1 MCARVKKMLKYLKP
15 YTKECI
21 ISPLFKLLEAVFD
34 LLVPLVVKTIID
46 DGIATGDRTV
56 IGTCFGILVAFAA
69 VGLTCSL
76 IAQYF
81 AARAAVGVST
91 DLRRDLFA
99 HISKFSYAQTDRV
112 GTSTLITRLTG
123 DVNQVQS
130 AVNFTLRLLLR
141 SPIIVFG
148 AAAMAFSVDA
158 KGAWVFAVVIPVLAV
173 IVFSIML
180 KTTPIYKQVQKNLDG
195 VTGVVRENLLGVRV
209 LRAFR
214 KEDDEVA
221 RFSCANEE
229 HNRMQNFAGRISALM
244 NPLTLVV
251 VNAGVI
257 VLLASGAKFVEIGT
271 MSQGDV
277 VALTNYMAQI
287 LVELVKFAMTV
298 FTVNK
303 ALASADRVQAIFD
316 TPVGMETLDDVNTYG
331 GANDSVRFENVSL
344 TYAGDSEET
353 LSDISFTAPRG
364 AMVGIIGSTGSGKT
378 SLINLIPR
386 FYEATEGRVLINGRD
401 VRSLDVNTLR
411 DSIAVVPQKAVLFSG
426 TVRSNLSWGKNDATE
441 EEMWQALEC
450 AQAKKFVMQKNG
462 LDEPVSA
469 GGKNF
474 SGGQRQRLTIARA
487 LVRGAEI
494 LILDDSSSALDY
506 ATDAALRASLCT
518 LPNSPTV
525 FIISQR
531 TSSIRHADLILVMED
546 GKLVDQGRHEELLAR
561 CEVYREIHESQ
572 FKKKGAA
579 E

>member
-1 MCARVKKMLKYLKP
+1 MKKLLKYLKP

-21 ISPLFKLLEAVFD
+21 LSPLFKLLEAVFD

-46 DGIATGDRTV
+46 DGIATGNKTV
-56 IGTCFGILVAFAA
+56 IGTCFGVLVAFAA
-69 VGLTCSL
+69 VGLTSAL
-76 IAQYF
+76 LAQYY

-91 DLRRDLFA
+91 DLRRDLFS
-99 HISKFSYAQTDRV
+99 HIQKFSYAQTDSV

-123 DVNQVQS
+123 DVNQVQA

-141 SPIIVFG
+141 SPIIVLG
-148 AAAMAFSVDA
+148 AAAMAFAVDV
-158 KGAWVFAVVIPVLAV
+158 KGAWVFAVIIPVLAV

-180 KTTPIYKQVQKNLDG
+180 KTTPIYKQVQKNLDN

-214 KEDDEVA
+214 KEENEIA
-221 RFSCANEE
+221 RFSKANEE
-229 HNRMQNFAGRISALM
+229 HNRVQNFAGRISALM

-277 VALTNYMAQI
+277 VAMTNYMAQI

-331 GANDSVRFENVSL
+331 NTNDSVRFENVSL

-353 LSDISFTAPRG
+353 LSNINFAAPRG
-364 AMVGIIGSTGSGKT
+364 ATVGIIGSTGSGKT
-378 SLINLIPR
+378 SLVNLIPR

-401 VRSLDVNTLR
+401 VRSLDVNALR

-426 TVRSNLSWGKNDATE
+426 TVRSNLSWGKNDATD

-450 AQAKKFVMQKNG
+450 AQAKEFVKQKNG

-487 LVRGAEI
+487 LIRGAQI

-506 ATDAALRASLCT
+506 ATDAALRASLRT

-546 GKLVDQGRHEELLAR
+546 GKLVDQGNHDELLAR

-572 FKKKGAA
+572 FKKGGEQA
-579 E
+579 

>member
-1 MCARVKKMLKYLKP
+1 MRKLLKYVKP

-34 LLVPLVVKTIID
+34 LLVPLVVKTVID
-46 DGIATGDRTV
+46 DGIAAGDKGV
-56 IGTCFGILVAFAA
+56 IFACFGVLVGFAA

-99 HISKFSYAQTDRV
+99 HIGKFSYAQTDGV

-141 SPIIVFG
+141 SPIIVLG
-148 AAAMAFSVDA
+148 AATMAFLVDA
-158 KGAWVFAVVIPVLAV
+158 KGALVFAVVIPVLAI
-173 IVFSIML
+173 IVFAIML
-180 KTTPIYKQVQKNLDG
+180 KTNPIYKKVQKNLDT

-214 KEDDEVA
+214 KEEDEIA
-221 RFSCANEE
+221 RFSAANEE
-229 HNRMQNFAGRISALM
+229 HNRVQNFAGRISALM

-257 VLLASGAKFVEIGT
+257 VLLASGAKLVQIGD

-298 FTVNK
+298 FTVTK

-316 TPVGMETLDDVNTYG
+316 TPVGMEVLDDDTVYG
-331 GANDSVRFENVSL
+331 NADDAVRFENVSL
-344 TYAGDSEET
+344 TYAGDAEKT
-353 LSDISFTAPRG
+353 LSGISFAAPRG
-364 AMVGIIGSTGSGKT
+364 ATVGIIGSTGSGKT
-378 SLINLIPR
+378 SLVNLIPR
-386 FYEATEGRVLINGRD
+386 FYEATKGRVLINGRD
-401 VRSLDVNTLR
+401 VRSLDTDALR
-411 DSIAVVPQKAVLFSG
+411 DRIAIVPQKAVLFSG
-426 TVRSNLSWGKNDATE
+426 TVRSNLAWGKESATD
-441 EEMWQALEC
+441 EEMWQALEL
-450 AQAKKFVMQKNG
+450 AQAKEFILQKSG

-487 LVRGAEI
+487 LIRGAEI

-506 ATDAALRASLCT
+506 ATDAALRTALHT
-518 LPNSPTV
+518 IPNSPTV

-546 GKLVDQGRHEELLAR
+546 GHLVDQGRHEDLLAR

-572 FKKKGAA
+572 FKKGGEQA
-579 E
+579 

>member
-1 MCARVKKMLKYLKP
+1 MKKLLKYLKP

-34 LLVPLVVKTIID
+34 LLVPLVVKNIID
-46 DGIATGDRTV
+46 NGIATGNKTV
-56 IGTCFGILVAFAA
+56 IGSSFGILVAFAA

-99 HISKFSYAQTDRV
+99 HIGKFSYAQTDKV

-141 SPIIVFG
+141 SPIIVLG
-148 AAAMAFSVDA
+148 AAAMAFAVDA
-158 KGAWVFAVVIPVLAV
+158 KGAWIFAVVIPILTV

-180 KTTPIYKQVQKNLDG
+180 KTTPLYKKVQKNLDG
-195 VTGVVRENLLGVRV
+195 VTGIVRENLLGVRV

-214 KEDDEVA
+214 KENDEIA
-221 RFSCANEE
+221 RFSNANEE
-229 HNRMQNFAGRISALM
+229 HNRVQNFAGRISALM
-244 NPLTLVV
+244 NPFTLVV
-251 VNAGVI
+251 VNAGLI
-257 VLLASGAKFVEIGT
+257 VLLASGAKFVEIGD

-298 FTVNK
+298 FTVTK

-316 TPVGMETLDDVNTYG
+316 TPVGMETIDDVKTYDKNED
-331 GANDSVRFENVSL
+331 AVRFENVSL
-344 TYAGDSEET
+344 TYEGDSEET
-353 LSDISFTAPRG
+353 LSGISFAAPRG
-364 AMVGIIGSTGSGKT
+364 ATVGIIGSTGSGKT

-386 FYEATEGRVLINGRD
+386 FYEATEGRVFVNGRD
-401 VRSLDVNTLR
+401 VKSLDVEALR
-411 DSIAVVPQKAVLFSG
+411 QSIAVVPQKAVLFSG
-426 TVRSNLSWGKNDATE
+426 TVRSNLSWGKPDATD
-441 EEMWQALEC
+441 EEMWQALSL
-450 AQAKKFVMQKNG
+450 AQAKDFVMEKNG

-487 LVRGAEI
+487 LIRGAEI

-506 ATDAALRASLCT
+506 ATDAALRAALHT
-518 LPNSPTV
+518 VPNSPTV

-546 GKLVDQGRHEELLAR
+546 GRLVDKGQHNELLSR
-561 CEVYREIHESQ
+561 CDVYREIHESQ
-572 FKKKGAA
+572 FKKGGEPA
-579 E
+579 

>member
-1 MCARVKKMLKYLKP
+1 MKKLLKYLKP

-21 ISPLFKLLEAVFD
+21 ISPLFKLLEAIFD

-46 DGIATGDRTV
+46 DGIAAGDKGV
-56 IGTCFGILVAFAA
+56 ISSCFGILVAFAA
-69 VGLTCSL
+69 VGLSCTL
-76 IAQYF
+76 VAQYF

-99 HISKFSYAQTDRV
+99 HIQKFSYAQTDSV

-141 SPIIVFG
+141 SPIIVLG
-148 AAAMAFSVDA
+148 AAAMAFAVDVR
-158 KGAWVFAVVIPVLAV
+158 GAWVFAVIIPLLAV

-180 KTTPIYKQVQKNLDG
+180 KTTPLYKKVQKNLDG
-195 VTGVVRENLLGVRV
+195 VTSVVRENLLGVRV

-214 KEDDEVA
+214 KEETEVA
-221 RFSCANEE
+221 RFSKANEE
-229 HNRMQNFAGRISALM
+229 HNRVQNFAGRISALM

-257 VLLASGAKFVEIGT
+257 VLLASGAKFVEVGN

-287 LVELVKFAMTV
+287 LIELVKFAMTV
-298 FTVNK
+298 FTVTK

-316 TPVGMETLDDVNTYG
+316 TPVGMETLDDVEVYGNTDD
-331 GANDSVRFENVSL
+331 AVRFENVSL
-344 TYAGDSEET
+344 TYEGDAEET
-353 LSDISFTAPRG
+353 LSGISFTAPRG
-364 AMVGIIGSTGSGKT
+364 ATVGIIGSTGSGKT

-386 FYEATEGRVLINGRD
+386 FYEATEGRVLVNGRD
-401 VRSLDVNTLR
+401 VKSLDIDALR

-426 TVRSNLSWGKNDATE
+426 TVRSNLSWGKPNATDD
-441 EEMWQALEC
+441 EMWQALER
-450 AQAKKFVMQKNG
+450 AQAKEFVMQKNG

-487 LVRGAEI
+487 LIRGAEI

-506 ATDAALRASLCT
+506 ATDAALRAALHT
-518 LPNSPTV
+518 IPNSPTV

-546 GKLVDQGRHEELLAR
+546 GQLVDKGRHDELLAR
-561 CEVYREIHESQ
+561 CAVYREIHESQ
-572 FKKKGAA
+572 FKKGGEAI
-579 E
+579 

>member
-1 MCARVKKMLKYLKP
+1 MRKLLKYLKP

-46 DGIATGDRTV
+46 EGIAKSDKTV
-56 IGTCFGILVAFAA
+56 IGSCFGILVVFAA

-99 HISKFSYAQTDRV
+99 HIQKFSYAQTDSV

-141 SPIIVFG
+141 SPIIVLG
-148 AAAMAFSVDA
+148 AAAMAFAVDV
-158 KGAWVFAVVIPVLAV
+158 KGAWVFAVIIPVLAV

-180 KTTPIYKQVQKNLDG
+180 KTNPLYKKVQKNLDH

-214 KEDDEVA
+214 KEESEIA
-221 RFSCANEE
+221 RFSAANEE
-229 HNRMQNFAGRISALM
+229 HNRVQNAAGRISALM
-244 NPLTLVV
+244 NPLTLII
-251 VNAGVI
+251 VNTGVI
-257 VLLASGAKFVEIGT
+257 VLLASGAKLVEIGD

-298 FTVNK
+298 FTVTK
-303 ALASADRVQAIFD
+303 ALASADRVQTIFD
-316 TPVGMETLDDVNTYG
+316 TPVGMETLCDVNTYG
-331 GANDSVRFENVSL
+331 SADDAVRFENVSL
-344 TYAGDSEET
+344 TYAGDAEET
-353 LSDISFTAPRG
+353 LSNISFVAPRG
-364 AMVGIIGSTGSGKT
+364 ATVGIIGSTGSGKT
-378 SLINLIPR
+378 SIVNLIPR
-386 FYEATEGRVLINGRD
+386 FYEATEGRVFVNGRD
-401 VRSLDVNTLR
+401 VKSLDTDTLR
-411 DSIAVVPQKAVLFSG
+411 NSIAIVPQKAVLFSG
-426 TVRSNLSWGKNDATE
+426 TVRSNLTWGKSDATDD
-441 EEMWQALEC
+441 EMWQALER
-450 AQAKKFVMQKNG
+450 AQAKEFILQKNG

-487 LVRGAEI
+487 LIRGAQI

-506 ATDAALRASLCT
+506 ATDAALRSALHT

-546 GKLVDQGRHEELLAR
+546 GRLVDQGNHDELLAR

-572 FKKKGAA
+572 FKKGGDT

>member
-1 MCARVKKMLKYLKP
+1 MKKMLKYLKP

-56 IGTCFGILVAFAA
+56 IGTCFGVLVAFAA

-99 HISKFSYAQTDRV
+99 HISKFSYAQTDSV

-123 DVNQVQS
+123 DVNQVQA

-141 SPIIVFG
+141 SPIIVLG
-148 AAAMAFSVDA
+148 AAAMAFAVDV

-180 KTTPIYKQVQKNLDG
+180 KTTPIYKQVQKNLDS

-214 KEDDEVA
+214 KEESEIA
-221 RFSCANEE
+221 RFSVANEE

-287 LVELVKFAMTV
+287 LIELVKFAMTV

-316 TPVGMETLDDVNTYG
+316 TPVGMETLDDSNTYG
-331 GANDSVRFENVSL
+331 SANDAVRFENVSL

-364 AMVGIIGSTGSGKT
+364 ATVGIIGSTGSGKT
-378 SLINLIPR
+378 SLVNLIPR
-386 FYEATEGRVLINGRD
+386 FYEATDGRVLINGRD
-401 VRSLDVNTLR
+401 VRSFDVNALR

-426 TVRSNLSWGKNDATE
+426 TVRSNLSWGKNDATDD
-441 EEMWQALEC
+441 EMWQALER
-450 AQAKKFVMQKNG
+450 AQAKEFVMQKNG

-506 ATDAALRASLCT
+506 ATDAALRAALRT

-572 FKKKGAA
+572 FKKGG
-579 E
+579 EQV

>member
-1 MCARVKKMLKYLKP
+1 MKKLLKYLKP

-46 DGIATGDRTV
+46 NGIATGNKTV

-91 DLRRDLFA
+91 DLRRDLFS
-99 HISKFSYAQTDRV
+99 HIQKFSYAQTDSI
-112 GTSTLITRLTG
+112 GTSTLITHLTG

-141 SPIIVFG
+141 SPIIVLG
-148 AAAMAFSVDA
+148 AAAMAFAVDA
-158 KGAWVFAVVIPVLAV
+158 KGAWVFAVIIPVLAV

-180 KTTPIYKQVQKNLDG
+180 KTTPIYKQVQKNLDN

-214 KEDDEVA
+214 KEENEIA
-221 RFSCANEE
+221 RFSKANEE
-229 HNRMQNFAGRISALM
+229 HNRVQNFAGRISALM

-277 VALTNYMAQI
+277 VAMTNYMAQI
-287 LVELVKFAMTV
+287 LVELVKFAMTI

-331 GANDSVRFENVSL
+331 NADDSVRFENVSL

-353 LSDISFTAPRG
+353 LSNINFVAPRG
-364 AMVGIIGSTGSGKT
+364 ATVGIIGSTGSGKT
-378 SLINLIPR
+378 SLVNLIPR

-401 VRSLDVNTLR
+401 VRSLDVNALR

-426 TVRSNLSWGKNDATE
+426 TVRSNLSWGKNDATD

-450 AQAKKFVMQKNG
+450 AQAKEFVLQKNG

-487 LVRGAEI
+487 LIRGAEI

-506 ATDAALRASLCT
+506 ATDAALRASLRT

-546 GKLVDQGRHEELLAR
+546 GKLVDQGRHEDLLAR

-572 FKKKGAA
+572 FKKGGEQA
-579 E
+579 

>member
-1 MCARVKKMLKYLKP
+1 MKKLLKYLKP

-46 DGIATGDRTV
+46 DGIAMGDKGV
-56 IGTCFGILVAFAA
+56 IGSCFGILVAFAA
-69 VGLTCSL
+69 VGLASSL
-76 IAQYF
+76 FAQYF

-99 HISKFSYAQTDRV
+99 HIGKFTYAQTDSV

-141 SPIIVFG
+141 SPIIVLG
-148 AAAMAFSVDA
+148 AAAMAFAVDV
-158 KGAWVFAVVIPVLAV
+158 KGAWVFAVVIPVLTV

-180 KTTPIYKQVQKNLDG
+180 KTTPLYKKVQKNLDG
-195 VTGVVRENLLGVRV
+195 VTGIVRENLLGVRV

-214 KEDDEVA
+214 KENDEIS
-221 RFSCANEE
+221 RFSVANEE
-229 HNRMQNFAGRISALM
+229 HNRVQNFAGRISALM
-244 NPLTLVV
+244 NPFTLVV

-257 VLLASGAKFVEIGT
+257 VLLASGAKFVELGD

-298 FTVNK
+298 FTVTK

-316 TPVGMETLDDVNTYG
+316 TPVGMETPDDVNTHG
-331 GANDSVRFENVSL
+331 NGDDAVRFENVSL

-353 LSDISFTAPRG
+353 LSGISFAVPRG
-364 AMVGIIGSTGSGKT
+364 ATVGIIGSTGSGKT
-378 SLINLIPR
+378 SLVNLIPR
-386 FYEATEGRVLINGRD
+386 FYEATEGRVLVNGRD
-401 VRSLDVNTLR
+401 VKSLDIDALR
-411 DSIAVVPQKAVLFSG
+411 DSIAIVPQKAVLFSG
-426 TVRSNLSWGKNDATE
+426 SVRSNLAWGKPDATD
-441 EEMWQALEC
+441 EEMWLSLER
-450 AQAKKFVMQKNG
+450 AQAKEFVMQKNG

-487 LVRGAEI
+487 LIRGAEI

-506 ATDAALRASLCT
+506 ATDAALRAALRAI
-518 LPNSPTV
+518 PNSPTT

-546 GKLVDQGRHEELLAR
+546 GQLVDKGRHDELLAR
-561 CEVYREIHESQ
+561 CDVYREIHESQ
-572 FKKKGAA
+572 FKKGGDAV
-579 E
+579 

>member
-1 MCARVKKMLKYLKP
+1 VRKLLKYVKP

-34 LLVPLVVKTIID
+34 LLVPLVVKTVID
-46 DGIATGDRTV
+46 DGIAVGDKSV
-56 IGTCFGILVAFAA
+56 IFACFGVLVGFAA

-99 HISKFSYAQTDRV
+99 HIGKFSYAQTDGV

-141 SPIIVFG
+141 SPIIVLG
-148 AAAMAFSVDA
+148 AATMAFLVDA
-158 KGAWVFAVVIPVLAV
+158 KGAWVFAVVIPVLAI
-173 IVFSIML
+173 IVFAIML
-180 KTTPIYKQVQKNLDG
+180 KTNPIYKKVQKNLDT

-214 KEDDEVA
+214 KEEDEID
-221 RFSCANEE
+221 RFSAANEE
-229 HNRMQNFAGRISALM
+229 HNRVQNFAGRISALM

-257 VLLASGAKFVEIGT
+257 VLLASGAKLVQIGD

-298 FTVNK
+298 FTVTK

-316 TPVGMETLDDVNTYG
+316 TPVGMEALDDDTVYG
-331 GANDSVRFENVSL
+331 NADDAVRFENVSL
-344 TYAGDSEET
+344 TYAGDAEQT
-353 LSDISFTAPRG
+353 LSGISFAAPRG

-378 SLINLIPR
+378 SLVNLIPR

-401 VRSLDVNTLR
+401 VRSLDTDTLR
-411 DSIAVVPQKAVLFSG
+411 DCIAIVPQKAVLFSG
-426 TVRSNLSWGKNDATE
+426 TVRSNLAWGKESATD
-441 EEMWQALEC
+441 EEMWQALEL
-450 AQAKKFVMQKNG
+450 AQAKEFILQKNG

-487 LVRGAEI
+487 LIRGAEI

-506 ATDAALRASLCT
+506 ATDAALRTALHT
-518 LPNSPTV
+518 IPNSPTV

-546 GKLVDQGRHEELLAR
+546 GHLVDQGRHEDLLAR

-572 FKKKGAA
+572 FKKGGEQA
-579 E
+579 

>member
-1 MCARVKKMLKYLKP
+1 MKKLLKYLKP

-46 DGIATGDRTV
+46 DGIATGDKSV
-56 IGTCFGILVAFAA
+56 IGSCFGVLVAFAA

-91 DLRRDLFA
+91 DLRRDLFS
-99 HISKFSYAQTDRV
+99 HIQKFSYAQTDSV

-141 SPIIVFG
+141 SPIIVLG
-148 AAAMAFSVDA
+148 AAAMAFAVDA
-158 KGAWVFAVVIPVLAV
+158 KGAWVFAVIIPLLAV

-180 KTTPIYKQVQKNLDG
+180 KTTPLYKKVQKNLDS

-214 KEDDEVA
+214 KESDEIA
-221 RFSCANEE
+221 RFSAANEE
-229 HNRMQNFAGRISALM
+229 HNRVQNFAGRISALM

-257 VLLASGAKFVEIGT
+257 VLLASGAKFVEIGD

-316 TPVGMETLDDVNTYG
+316 TPVGMETLDDVKTYG
-331 GANDSVRFENVSL
+331 NTDDAVRFENVSL
-344 TYAGDSEET
+344 TYAGDAEET
-353 LSDISFTAPRG
+353 LSGISFAAPRG
-364 AMVGIIGSTGSGKT
+364 ATVGIIGSTGSGKT
-378 SLINLIPR
+378 SLVNLIPR
-386 FYEATEGRVLINGRD
+386 FYEATEGRVLVNGRD
-401 VRSLDVNTLR
+401 VKSLDIDALR
-411 DSIAVVPQKAVLFSG
+411 DSIAIVPQKAVLFSG
-426 TVRSNLSWGKNDATE
+426 TVRSNLSWGKTDATDD
-441 EEMWQALEC
+441 EMWQALEW
-450 AQAKKFVMQKNG
+450 AQAKEFILQKNG

-487 LVRGAEI
+487 LIRGAEI

-506 ATDAALRASLCT
+506 ATDAALRAALHT
-518 LPNSPTV
+518 IPNSPTV

-546 GKLVDQGRHEELLAR
+546 GHLVDQGRHDDLLAR

-572 FKKKGAA
+572 FKKGG
-579 E
+579 EQV

>member
-1 MCARVKKMLKYLKP
+1 MRKLLKYLKP

-21 ISPLFKLLEAVFD
+21 ISPLFKLLEAIFD

-46 DGIATGDRTV
+46 DGIAVGDKGV
-56 IGTCFGILVAFAA
+56 VFACFGVLVGFAA

-99 HISKFSYAQTDRV
+99 HIQKFSYAQTDSV

-141 SPIIVFG
+141 SPIIVLG
-148 AAAMAFSVDA
+148 AATMAFLVDA
-158 KGAWVFAVVIPVLAV
+158 KGAWVFAVVIPVLAI

-180 KTTPIYKQVQKNLDG
+180 KTNPIYKKVQKNLDT

-214 KEDDEVA
+214 KEDDEIT
-221 RFSCANEE
+221 RFSAANEE
-229 HNRMQNFAGRISALM
+229 HNRVQNFAGRISALM

-257 VLLASGAKFVEIGT
+257 ILLASGAKLVQIGD

-298 FTVNK
+298 FTVTK
-303 ALASADRVQAIFD
+303 ALASADRVQAVFD
-316 TPVGMETLDDVNTYG
+316 TPVGMEVLDDDTVYG
-331 GANDSVRFENVSL
+331 NADDAVRFENVSL
-344 TYAGDSEET
+344 TYAGDAEET
-353 LSDISFTAPRG
+353 LSSISFAAPRG
-364 AMVGIIGSTGSGKT
+364 ATVGIIGSTGSGKT

-386 FYEATEGRVLINGRD
+386 FYEATKGRVLINGRD

-426 TVRSNLSWGKNDATE
+426 TVRSNLAWGKESATE
-441 EEMWQALEC
+441 EEMWQALEL
-450 AQAKKFVMQKNG
+450 AQAKEFILQKNG

-487 LVRGAEI
+487 LIRGAEI

-506 ATDAALRASLCT
+506 ATDAALRAALHT

-546 GKLVDQGRHEELLAR
+546 GTLVDQGRHDELLAR

-572 FKKKGAA
+572 FKKGGEQA
-579 E
+579 

>member
-1 MCARVKKMLKYLKP
+1 MCVRVKKMLKYLKP

-46 DGIATGDRTV
+46 NGIATGNKTV

-91 DLRRDLFA
+91 DLRRDLFS
-99 HISKFSYAQTDRV
+99 HIQKFSYAQTDSI

-141 SPIIVFG
+141 SPIIVLG
-148 AAAMAFSVDA
+148 AAAMAFAVDA
-158 KGAWVFAVVIPVLAV
+158 RGAWVFAVIIPVLAV

-180 KTTPIYKQVQKNLDG
+180 KTTPIYKQVQKNLDN

-214 KEDDEVA
+214 KEENEIS
-221 RFSCANEE
+221 RFSQANEA
-229 HNRMQNFAGRISALM
+229 HNRVQNFAGRISALM

-277 VALTNYMAQI
+277 VAMTNYMAQI
-287 LVELVKFAMTV
+287 LVELVKFAMTI

-331 GANDSVRFENVSL
+331 NADDSVRFENVSL

-353 LSDISFTAPRG
+353 LSNINFVAPRG
-364 AMVGIIGSTGSGKT
+364 ATVGIIGSTGSGKT
-378 SLINLIPR
+378 SLVNLIPR

-401 VRSLDVNTLR
+401 VRSLDVNALR

-426 TVRSNLSWGKNDATE
+426 TVRSNLSWGKNDATD

-450 AQAKKFVMQKNG
+450 AQAKEFVLQKNG

-487 LVRGAEI
+487 LIRGAEI

-506 ATDAALRASLCT
+506 ATDAALRASLRT

-546 GKLVDQGRHEELLAR
+546 GKLVDQGRHEDLLAR

-572 FKKKGAA
+572 FKKGGEQA
-579 E
+579 

>member
-1 MCARVKKMLKYLKP
+1 MKKLLKYLKP

-21 ISPLFKLLEAVFD
+21 LSPLFKLLEAVFD

-46 DGIATGDRTV
+46 DGIATGNKTV
-56 IGTCFGILVAFAA
+56 IGTCFGVLVAFAA
-69 VGLTCSL
+69 VGLTSAL
-76 IAQYF
+76 LAQYY

-99 HISKFSYAQTDRV
+99 HIQKFSYAQTDSV

-123 DVNQVQS
+123 DVNQVQA

-141 SPIIVFG
+141 SPIIVLG
-148 AAAMAFSVDA
+148 AAAMAFAVDV
-158 KGAWVFAVVIPVLAV
+158 KGAWVFAVIIPVLAV

-180 KTTPIYKQVQKNLDG
+180 KTTPIYKQVQKNLDN

-214 KEDDEVA
+214 KEENEIS
-221 RFSCANEE
+221 RFSQANEA
-229 HNRMQNFAGRISALM
+229 HNRVQNFAGRISALM

-277 VALTNYMAQI
+277 VAMTNYMAQI
-287 LVELVKFAMTV
+287 LVELVKFAMTI

-331 GANDSVRFENVSL
+331 NADDSVRFENVSL

-353 LSDISFTAPRG
+353 LSNINFVAPRG
-364 AMVGIIGSTGSGKT
+364 ATVGIIGSTGSGKT
-378 SLINLIPR
+378 SLVNLIPR

-401 VRSLDVNTLR
+401 VRSLDVNALR

-426 TVRSNLSWGKNDATE
+426 TVRSNLSWGKNDATD

-450 AQAKKFVMQKNG
+450 AQAKEFVLQKNG

-487 LVRGAEI
+487 LIRGAEI

-506 ATDAALRASLCT
+506 ATDAALRASLRT

-546 GKLVDQGRHEELLAR
+546 GKLVDQGRHEDLLAR

-572 FKKKGAA
+572 FKKGGEQA
-579 E
+579 